1 NDMPMVCHADSP
13 APTASVPK
21 MMPKGM
27 APTISG
33 RISRQACKNS
43 CERDIGAPWGPQRNR
58 LYAAVALQRTE
69 YRRRIDD
76 AGRIARE
83 NGKPYPMLAAEAT
96 GRMAIPG
103 NRHAARPETFRWC
116 CARPSWN
123 ESVVRS
129 ALQQRLHRRPFA
141 VGDAVEHGV

>member
-1 NDMPMVCHADSP
+1 MNCAEPANTSSDMPMVCHADSP

-33 RISRQACKNS
+33 RISRQPCKNS

-83 NGKPYPMLAAEAT
+83 NGKPYPMLAVEAT
-96 GRMAIPG
+96 GPYGDTGQSPRGSAG
-103 NRHAARPETFRWC
+103 NAQMVLR
-116 CARPSWN
+116 
-123 ESVVRS
+123 
-129 ALQQRLHRRPFA
+129 
-141 VGDAVEHGV
+141 